1 MGNIMNIYRTLYAPL
16 KKVQDFSQFYKLN
29 HMSLK
34 REAIAPFPRA
44 YERLLQ
50 SSESQISFHK
60 SNEFFSK
67 IKNYRE
73 KKKKSL
79 SLKIILTS
87 LCGRAFQ
94 KIQAPMDCCCPEHAN
109 GLNRDYYAQ
118 SAKNLYSDQKHQ
130 LS

>member
-29 HMSLK
+29 HKSLK

-79 SLKIILTS
+79 TKNNTYFSLWPGVSENPST
-87 LCGRAFQ
+87 Q
-94 KIQAPMDCCCPEHAN
+94 
-109 GLNRDYYAQ
+109 GL
-118 SAKNLYSDQKHQ
+118 L